1 METTYLNVCD
11 RPISRWSIVRL
22 LKTVLLLLCVSF
34 SSVYVQASDRNEGI
48 TISCK
53 NESLEQVIHL
63 IESQSSYLFVLN
75 DKVNTKHKVSIKI
88 ENGNINAILN
98 KIFQGTNMTYQV
110 DGDHILISTTHK
122 SIGLDETRQATMIK
136 GKIVDNAGEPMIGVS
151 VLVQGT
157 TTGTVTDLDGKF
169 VLEVPANATLVISYI
184 GYKTQNIKVG
194 SQHAFAIKM
203 ESDNEVLDEVVV
215 VGYGVVKKRDLT
227 GSVSSVKAGDIQ
239 KTASSNAMQAMQA
252 KVPGLD
258 IQQSSG
264 QAGSG
269 ININLRGNRSINADN
284 SPLILVDGVEYG
296 STIDINP
303 SDIESMEVL
312 KDASSTAIYGTKGA
326 NGVIIISTKRG
337 KAGKTKVNL
346 NAYVSVNEPTNI
358 PKVMYGERE
367 VRRLLDAKNYKDDI
381 ADGSW
386 GTHHAKVEDVLGTAP
401 NFGLPYSEMDVYN
414 EGSYTDWPNLLLK
427 NGLTQNYD
435 LSISGGSEKTTF
447 NISMGA
453 MVEGGLLKNDKLAR
467 YNGKLSVDHK
477 VNDILK
483 VGMDMLYTH
492 KNHDKRSGNVFGRSL
507 YMSTIAHPYD
517 ADGNIILR
525 PSPYYEAHAN
535 PLLDDQEGAYDNNI
549 VTNRLF
555 ATSYL
560 QLTPIKG
567 LTLKTLFNVDY
578 QQQHEGLYR
587 DYQSVSE
594 LQSAKGSYISND
606 QNHYINYT
614 WDNTLNYITDFG
626 GSDHSLTLLLGSS
639 TKRNEARSSQVSGYA
654 SAEHYY
660 KSSFYDVSL
669 IKTPVNT
676 SSYTKTTMQSYFG
689 RVNYSY
695 KSKYLLAAS
704 LRADGSSVL
713 AKGHK
718 WGYFPSV
725 AVAWRV
731 SDENFMESTRDWLDN
746 LKLRASWGSTGNA
759 GISAYQTLPMVN
771 ADNQIYYEFGSG
783 VTTGRIPTTL
793 GNENLTWETTT
804 SYNFGVDFGFWGNR
818 IYGSADFYINK
829 TKDLLYAQSL
839 PLSSV
844 YSHVLSNIGKT
855 KGHGFEIQIGGV
867 PVRTKNFN
875 WDTTLSVSTAKDEIV
890 ELSNG
895 LEKNINGR
903 TGQIVGQPLNIY
915 YYYEADGCWG
925 VGEFETYK
933 ADWEASHPGKT
944 LDFPEANSTTGDV
957 KIVDRNDDGKITD
970 DDKRVY
976 DRSPK
981 CILGWNNTLTYKDF
995 SLSFLVYA
1003 RLGGWMEYGLY
1014 QQFRYDNANWAD
1026 LDYWTPEN
1034 QGARFPTPGLTKQNT
1049 YAAST
1054 FYEKSSYIKI
1064 KDITLSYNLPKT
1076 WISKIGMSNLRV
1088 YGSMKNFFTFSS
1100 VDNYDPERDGDI
1112 SFPLTKQLVFGVN
1125 IEF

>member
-1 METTYLNVCD
+1 MENVQKTRRLFASAYGCKAS
-11 RPISRWSIVRL
+11 RSFLIWSLSAAMSISVAPMMAEVSSDVRNFGTQL
-22 LKTVLLLLCVSF
+22 VTQVK
-34 SSVYVQASDRNEGI
+34 SVTG
-48 TISCK
+48 TI
-53 NESLEQVIHL
+53 I
-63 IESQSSYLFVLN
+63 
-75 DKVNTKHKVSIKI
+75 
-88 ENGNINAILN
+88 
-98 KIFQGTNMTYQV
+98 
-110 DGDHILISTTHK
+110 
-122 SIGLDETRQATMIK
+122 DET
-136 GKIVDNAGEPMIGVS
+136 GEPMIGVS

-933 ADWEASHPGKT
+933 ADWEASHPGKM

>member
-1 METTYLNVCD
+1 MENVQKTRRLFASAYGCKAS
-11 RPISRWSIVRL
+11 RSFLIWGLSAAMFISVIPMMAEVSSDVRNFGTQL
-22 LKTVLLLLCVSF
+22 VTQVK
-34 SSVYVQASDRNEGI
+34 SVTG
-48 TISCK
+48 TI
-53 NESLEQVIHL
+53 I
-63 IESQSSYLFVLN
+63 
-75 DKVNTKHKVSIKI
+75 
-88 ENGNINAILN
+88 
-98 KIFQGTNMTYQV
+98 
-110 DGDHILISTTHK
+110 
-122 SIGLDETRQATMIK
+122 DET
-136 GKIVDNAGEPMIGVS
+136 GEPMIGVS

-227 GSVSSVKAGDIQ
+227 GSVSSVKTGDIQ

>member
-1 METTYLNVCD
+1 
-11 RPISRWSIVRL
+11 
-22 LKTVLLLLCVSF
+22 
-34 SSVYVQASDRNEGI
+34 
-48 TISCK
+48 
-53 NESLEQVIHL
+53 
-63 IESQSSYLFVLN
+63 
-75 DKVNTKHKVSIKI
+75 
-88 ENGNINAILN
+88 
-98 KIFQGTNMTYQV
+98 
-110 DGDHILISTTHK
+110 
-122 SIGLDETRQATMIK
+122 
-136 GKIVDNAGEPMIGVS
+136 
-151 VLVQGT
+151 
-157 TTGTVTDLDGKF
+157 
-169 VLEVPANATLVISYI
+169 
-184 GYKTQNIKVG
+184 
-194 SQHAFAIKM
+194 
-203 ESDNEVLDEVVV
+203 
-215 VGYGVVKKRDLT
+215 
-227 GSVSSVKAGDIQ
+227 
-239 KTASSNAMQAMQA
+239 
-252 KVPGLD
+252 
-258 IQQSSG
+258 
-264 QAGSG
+264 
-269 ININLRGNRSINADN
+269 
-284 SPLILVDGVEYG
+284 
-296 STIDINP
+296 
-303 SDIESMEVL
+303 
-312 KDASSTAIYGTKGA
+312 
-326 NGVIIISTKRG
+326 
-337 KAGKTKVNL
+337 
-346 NAYVSVNEPTNI
+346 
-358 PKVMYGERE
+358 
-367 VRRLLDAKNYKDDI
+367 
-381 ADGSW
+381 
-386 GTHHAKVEDVLGTAP
+386 
-401 NFGLPYSEMDVYN
+401 
-414 EGSYTDWPNLLLK
+414 
-427 NGLTQNYD
+427 
-435 LSISGGSEKTTF
+435 
-447 NISMGA
+447 

-1034 QGARFPTPGLTKQNT
+1034 QGARFPTPGLTKQILMLLLPSMRNHRISRLKILLCRIT
-1049 YAAST
+1049 Y
-1054 FYEKSSYIKI
+1054 
-1064 KDITLSYNLPKT
+1064 
-1076 WISKIGMSNLRV
+1076 LRH
-1088 YGSMKNFFTFSS
+1088 GFLRS
-1100 VDNYDPERDGDI
+1100 E
-1112 SFPLTKQLVFGVN
+1112 
-1125 IEF
+1125 